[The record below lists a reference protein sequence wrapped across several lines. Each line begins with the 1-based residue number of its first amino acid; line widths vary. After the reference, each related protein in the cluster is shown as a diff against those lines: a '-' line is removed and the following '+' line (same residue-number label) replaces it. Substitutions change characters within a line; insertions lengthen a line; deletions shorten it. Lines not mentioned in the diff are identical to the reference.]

1 MNRTQRTTALILAT
15 AAALALGA
23 CSPDDKRTAGQELD
37 AAVAKTEQQV
47 DKAAAELKQDSAQA
61 KAAVESSAQTA
72 AAKVDAAATAVA
84 DKTADA
90 MITAAVNAELAKDRD
105 LSALKIDVDTRDGRV
120 MLSGTAPST
129 SARERAS
136 LLASAVKGVASV
148 DNRLEVRG

>member
-1 MNRTQRTTALILAT
+1 MNRTHRTSALVLAT
-15 AAALALGA
+15 AALLTLGA
-23 CSPDDKRTAGQELD
+23 CSRDDNRTAGQELD
-37 AAVAKTEQQV
+37 AAVAKTEQKMDQ
-47 DKAAAELKQDSAQA
+47 AAAEVKQESAEA
-61 KAAVESSAQTA
+61 KAAVERGAETA

-136 LLASAVKGVASV
+136 VLASAIKGVASV